1 MKGEKLR
8 GQHNPLRIAQAAGLS
23 SGWDD
28 LVGMICRRPVRFS
41 ERGLGLMITAPAAPA
56 GRQKMFARQNAKL
69 TFLAESDL
77 YTIQVLSEHL
87 RFMEPVLEASRGKA
101 ILLGLGL
108 DNQDGH
114 IRVTRGEN
122 FHLLG
127 GSHETHEVMQDKCIR
142 FDEKLQARGK
152 HMGEL
157 ARQEFLDIA
166 AECEMVLATP
176 RPGQP

>member
-1 MKGEKLR
+1 ME
-8 GQHNPLRIAQAAGLS
+8 
-23 SGWDD
+23 
-28 LVGMICRRPVRFS
+28 
-41 ERGLGLMITAPAAPA
+41 AP
-56 GRQKMFARQNAKL
+56 RNNAK
-69 TFLAESDL
+69 
-77 YTIQVLSEHL
+77 
-87 RFMEPVLEASRGKA
+87 
-101 ILLGLGL
+101 LLGLGL

-127 GSHETHEVMQDKCIR
+127 GSQETHEVMQDKCIR
-142 FDEKLQARGK
+142 FSEKLQARGK

-166 AECEMVLATP
+166 AECEMTIAAP

>member
-1 MKGEKLR
+1 M
-8 GQHNPLRIAQAAGLS
+8 
-23 SGWDD
+23 
-28 LVGMICRRPVRFS
+28 VGMICSRPVRFS
-41 ERGLGLMITAPAAPA
+41 EQGLGLMMTAPVRA
-56 GRQKMFARQNAKL
+56 GRAAKNVCPPKREID
-69 TFLAESDL
+69 FFAESDL
-77 YTIQVLSEHL
+77 YTIQALSNHL
-87 RFMEPVLEASRGKA
+87 RFMEPILEASRSKA

-114 IRVTRGEN
+114 TRITRGEN

-127 GSHETHEVMQDKCIR
+127 GSQETHEVMQDKCIR
-142 FDEKLQARGK
+142 FNEKLQARGK

>member
-1 MKGEKLR
+1 M
-8 GQHNPLRIAQAAGLS
+8 
-23 SGWDD
+23 
-28 LVGMICRRPVRFS
+28 M
-41 ERGLGLMITAPAAPA
+41 TAPAGPA

-69 TFLAESDL
+69 TFFAESDL
-77 YTIQVLSEHL
+77 YTIRVLSNHL
-87 RFMEPVLEASRGKA
+87 RFMEPVLEASRSKA

-114 IRVTRGEN
+114 TRVTRGEN

-127 GSHETHEVMQDKCIR
+127 GSQETHEVMQDKCIR
-142 FDEKLQARGK
+142 FNEKLQARGK

-176 RPGQP
+176 RSGQP

>member
-1 MKGEKLR
+1 M
-8 GQHNPLRIAQAAGLS
+8 
-23 SGWDD
+23 
-28 LVGMICRRPVRFS
+28 VGMICSRPVRFS
-41 ERGLGLMITAPAAPA
+41 EQGLGLMMTAPAEPA

-69 TFLAESDL
+69 TFFAESDL
-77 YTIQVLSEHL
+77 YTIRVLSNHL
-87 RFMEPVLEASRGKA
+87 RFMEPVLEASRSKA

-114 IRVTRGEN
+114 SRITRGEN
-122 FHLLG
+122 FHLFG
-127 GSHETHEVMQDKCIR
+127 GSQETHEVMQDKCIR
-142 FDEKLQARGK
+142 FNEKLQARGK

>member
-1 MKGEKLR
+1 
-8 GQHNPLRIAQAAGLS
+8 
-23 SGWDD
+23 
-28 LVGMICRRPVRFS
+28 
-41 ERGLGLMITAPAAPA
+41 
-56 GRQKMFARQNAKL
+56 MFARQNAKL
-69 TFLAESDL
+69 TFFAESDL
-77 YTIQVLSEHL
+77 YTIQVLSKHL
-87 RFMEPVLEASRGKA
+87 RFMEPILEAQRSKA

-127 GSHETHEVMQDKCIR
+127 GSQETHEVMQDKCIR

-166 AECEMVLATP
+166 AECEMVVATP
-176 RPGQP
+176 CPRQP